1 MLESTTYMK
10 TQLNCK
16 NSFNKFRN

>member
-1 MLESTTYMK
+1 MK